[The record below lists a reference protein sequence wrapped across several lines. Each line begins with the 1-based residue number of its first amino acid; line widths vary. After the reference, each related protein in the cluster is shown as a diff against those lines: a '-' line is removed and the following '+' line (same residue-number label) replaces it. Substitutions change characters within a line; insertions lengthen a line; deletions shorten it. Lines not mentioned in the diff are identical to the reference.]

1 MKISDVMHIPLE
13 DAQYAAKYFIDYYT
27 EVGGDI
33 SAYMRRNKLASI
45 TESNSL
51 PGMGPEEELFCDPTM
66 SPADMEFTIDEVP
79 MGKFTYYTNLVSS
92 FCNEGSVPGKLLT
105 LMVREKNT
113 GKIIGFIR
121 LGSPFLNSKPR
132 NDWLGEPLNTH
143 NLEMMQRF
151 NQSVMMGFVIVPVQP
166 FGFNALG
173 GKLLAGI
180 CCSHEVREMMNKK
193 YGVNI
198 CAFETTSL
206 YGTSKTASQY
216 DGMKPFLRYTGLT
229 LSNFTPTISGYR
241 YQEIHDWFKD
251 KIGGRLSDGKE
262 SNKKMMEH
270 RRMVRIMNN
279 SLGDDPLK
287 VELADA
293 LAGAQDMQE
302 QKRAYVSNYGHSN
315 VTDYL
320 LMKTDELNRSD
331 NYERYH
337 LEHIIA
343 WWKKKATKRYDNLKQ
358 DGRLRSKIET
368 WSTNPDEIDIIR

>member
-1 MKISDVMHIPLE
+1 
-13 DAQYAAKYFIDYYT
+13 
-27 EVGGDI
+27 
-33 SAYMRRNKLASI
+33 
-45 TESNSL
+45 
-51 PGMGPEEELFCDPTM
+51 
-66 SPADMEFTIDEVP
+66 
-79 MGKFTYYTNLVSS
+79 
-92 FCNEGSVPGKLLT
+92 
-105 LMVREKNT
+105 
-113 GKIIGFIR
+113 
-121 LGSPFLNSKPR
+121 
-132 NDWLGEPLNTH
+132 
-143 NLEMMQRF
+143 
-151 NQSVMMGFVIVPVQP
+151 
-166 FGFNALG
+166 
-173 GKLLAGI
+173 
-180 CCSHEVREMMNKK
+180 MMNKK

-206 YGTSKTASQY
+206 YGTSKAASQY

-287 VELADA
+287 VELAEA
-293 LAGAQDMQE
+293 LAGAQEMQE

>member
-1 MKISDVMHIPLE
+1 MKISDINEISLE
-13 DAQYAAKYFIDYYT
+13 DAQYAARYFIDYYT
-27 EVGGDI
+27 EVDGDI

-45 TESNSL
+45 PENNSL
-51 PGMGPEEELFCDPTM
+51 PGMGPEEELFNELM

-79 MGKFTYYTNLVSS
+79 MKKFTYYTNLVSS
-92 FCNEGSVPGKLLT
+92 FCNEQNVPGKLLT
-105 LMVREKNT
+105 LMVREKNS

-132 NDWLGEPLNTH
+132 NDWLGQNLDTH

-193 YGVNI
+193 YGINI

-206 YGTSKTASQY
+206 YGSSKTASQY

-229 LSNFTPTISGYR
+229 MSNFTPTISGYR
-241 YQEIHDWFKD
+241 YQEIHDWFRD
-251 KIGGRLSDGKE
+251 KIGGRLCDGKD
-262 SNKKMMEH
+262 SNKKLKEQT
-270 RRMVRIMNN
+270 RMVRIMNR
-279 SLGDDPLK
+279 SLGDDPLRI
-287 VELADA
+287 ELASA
-293 LAGAQDMQE
+293 LAGAADMQE

-315 VTDYL
+315 VPDYL
-320 LMKTDELNRSD
+320 TMKTDELNTSD

-358 DGRLRSKIET
+358 DGRLRTKLET
-368 WSTNPDEIDIIR
+368 WSINPDEIDIIR